1 MPRHTLLAAAA
12 LAAALTLTTPAAA
25 QQDFSSVVIRT
36 ETAAPGVSVLFGAG
50 GNIAVSHGPDGTIVV
65 DDQFAPLTERIQ
77 AAIAALGAPP
87 AKYLINTHWHFD
99 HTGGNENFGRASAII
114 MAQDHV
120 RDRMASRQET
130 RFGVMEPSPAIA
142 LPVITW
148 HDGIQLHMNG
158 GIRTMHMPH
167 AHTDGDSVVWFRTAN
182 VFHMGDLYFNQVSL
196 PFIDLDS
203 GGNARGVLA
212 AANRVIELSND
223 QSVIIPGHG
232 PLATRTDL
240 IAYRDMLAEVI
251 GAVERE
257 KAAGKTLEQ
266 VLAMRLAARWD
277 TNPQAFIKG
286 DAFVTAVW
294 ESLGAEGHAHGANEH
309 GDAAAPHQH

>member
-1 MPRHTLLAAAA
+1 MHRLPLIA
-12 LAAALTLTTPAAA
+12 LALTLATPAAA

-36 ETAAPGVSVLFGAG
+36 ETAGPGVSVLFGAG

-65 DDQFAPLTERIQ
+65 DDQFAPLTPRIQ

-87 AKYLINTHWHFD
+87 ADYLINTHWHYD
-99 HTGGNENFGRASAII
+99 HTGGNENFGNASAVI

-120 RDRMASRQET
+120 RERLAAGGSV
-130 RFGVMEPSPAIA
+130 GGNAIPAAPAVA

-167 AHTDGDSVVWFRTAN
+167 AHTDGDSVVWFRAAN
-182 VFHMGDLYFNQVSL
+182 VFHMGDLFMNRVSL
-196 PFIDLDS
+196 PFVDLES
-203 GGNARGVLA
+203 GGNARGFVT
-212 AANRVIELSND
+212 AANRVIELADDN
-223 QSVIIPGHG
+223 SVIIPGHG
-232 PLATRTDL
+232 PLARKSDL
-240 IAYRDMLAEVI
+240 IAWRDMIAEVI
-251 GAVERE
+251 AVVERE

-266 VLAMRLAARWD
+266 VIALHPAARWD
-277 TNPQAFIKG
+277 VNPDAFIKG

-294 ESLGAEGHAHGANEH
+294 ESLAVEGH
-309 GDAAAPHQH
+309 GDGEEAPHSH

>member
-1 MPRHTLLAAAA
+1 MPRLPLCSIA
-12 LAAALTLTTPAAA
+12 LALTLAALPAAA
-25 QQDFSSVVIRT
+25 QQNMDAVQIRT

-65 DDQFAPLTERIQ
+65 DDQFAPLTARIQ
-77 AAIAALGAPP
+77 AAIAALGAAPTS
-87 AKYLINTHWHFD
+87 YLINTHWHYD
-99 HTGGNENFGRASAII
+99 HTGGNENFGRASAVI

-120 RDRMASRQET
+120 RERMAAGGT
-130 RFGVMEPSPAIA
+130 VLGNAIAAAPAVA

-167 AHTDGDSVVWFRTAN
+167 AHTDGDSVVHFTAAN
-182 VFHMGDLYFNQVSL
+182 VFHMGDLFMHRVSL

-203 GGNARGVLA
+203 GGNARGFLA
-212 AANRVIELSND
+212 AANRVIALAND
-223 QSVIIPGHG
+223 DSVIIPGHG
-232 PLATRTDL
+232 PLARKADL
-240 IAYRDMLAEVI
+240 VAWRDMLAEVI
-251 GAVERE
+251 ATVERE

-266 VLAMRLAARWD
+266 VVALRPAARWD
-277 TNPQAFIKG
+277 INPDAFIKG

-294 ESLGAEGHAHGANEH
+294 RSLETGAHTSGDTHDAGAPEH
-309 GDAAAPHQH
+309 SHR